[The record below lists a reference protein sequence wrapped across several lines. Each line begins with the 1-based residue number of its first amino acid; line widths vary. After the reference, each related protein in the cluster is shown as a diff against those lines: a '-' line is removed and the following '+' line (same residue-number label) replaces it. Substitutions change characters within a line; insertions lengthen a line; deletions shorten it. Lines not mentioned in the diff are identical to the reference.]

1 MIHDIRVSH
10 LNLAGFD
17 LFYTD
22 SELVI
27 CVFRQVINLY
37 KKRSLTGNRFK
48 VSSSILIHF

>member
-1 MIHDIRVSH
+1 MHNIRESY
-10 LNLAGFD
+10 LNVAGFD

-27 CVFRQVINLY
+27 CVFRQVIISY
-37 KKRSLTGNRFK
+37 QKSLTGNMFK

>member
-1 MIHDIRVSH
+1 MHNIGVLY

-27 CVFRQVINLY
+27 CVFRQVINSY
-37 KKRSLTGNRFK
+37 QKRK
-48 VSSSILIHF
+48 EI